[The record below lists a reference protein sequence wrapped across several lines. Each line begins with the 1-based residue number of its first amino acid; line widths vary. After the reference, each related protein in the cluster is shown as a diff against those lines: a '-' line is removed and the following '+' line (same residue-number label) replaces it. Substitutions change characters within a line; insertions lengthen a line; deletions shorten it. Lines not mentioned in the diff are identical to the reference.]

1 MLGLDPA
8 TLISRVFV
16 LFIALTFHEFAHAW
30 TAYRLGDDTARLNG
44 RLTLNPLAHLDMMGS
59 LMLLIAGFGW
69 AKPVPINPYALL
81 KRSPNGVAWVSL
93 AGPLSNF
100 LLAVLAAIPL
110 RFHWVAVSY
119 GDGSFP
125 TLFSFLAEFMYIN
138 LALAFFNLLPI
149 APLDGEKILV
159 TVLPPFLARGL
170 AKVSVYGPIILLAVI
185 MLSRIPNLN
194 IFGALMNP
202 VMNNMVNLLLGV

>member
-8 TLISRVFV
+8 TLISRVLI

-30 TAYRLGDDTARLNG
+30 AAYRFGDDTARLNG
-44 RLTLNPLAHLDMMGS
+44 RLTLNPLAHLDPIGS

-110 RFHWVAVSY
+110 RFHWVAVTY
-119 GDGSFP
+119 GNGSFP
-125 TLFSFLAEFMYIN
+125 TLFSFLVEFMFIN

-149 APLDGEKILV
+149 APLDGEKIMI
-159 TVLPPFLARGL
+159 TVLPPVLARGL
-170 AKVSVYGPIILLAVI
+170 AKVSVYGPIILLGLI
-185 MLSRIPNLN
+185 MLGRFSSLDF
-194 IFGALMNP
+194 FGA
-202 VMNNMVNLLLGV
+202 VMFPTINNVSLFLLGG